1 MAIPIKPLTDF
12 QIKNTKSKDKAY
24 KLADGGGLYLYVTK
38 LGAKSW
44 RINYIKP
51 ITKKYATITLG
62 LYPDITLA

>member
-1 MAIPIKPLTDF
+1 MAIPIKPLTDS
-12 QIKNTKSKDKAY
+12 QVKTAKAKDKPY
-24 KLADGGGLYLYVTK
+24 KLADGGRLYLYVST